1 MLFRSNA
8 NLGDKVK
15 PGQSLAQLDSI
26 ELGDAHST
34 YRQAQSQLSL
44 AKSDFERAQKLK
56 ADDITRIET
65 GLSTMTHV
73 HCAWEYKAQGVTAAQ
88 MNLFFGLAAIAIDG
102 DAFVEQYRENRL
114 RDPKILDFI
123 KRIEASAEKEIDD
136 MGALF
141 RHAARLTVHTK
152 DGRKIFKEVLHR
164 LGSPENPASE
174 DEVYRKFG
182 ILTRQCLSDAQRN
195 ELIALVR
202 DLDKLEDLGKL
213 TAILAAARVN

>member
-1 MLFRSNA
+1 M
-8 NLGDKVK
+8 
-15 PGQSLAQLDSI
+15 
-26 ELGDAHST
+26 
-34 YRQAQSQLSL
+34 
-44 AKSDFERAQKLK
+44 
-56 ADDITRIET
+56 DIA
-65 GLSTMTHV
+65 
-73 HCAWEYKAQGVTAAQ
+73 C
-88 MNLFFGLAAIAIDG
+88 
-102 DAFVEQYRENRL
+102 
-114 RDPKILDFI
+114 
-123 KRIEASAEKEIDD
+123 
-136 MGALF
+136 
-141 RHAARLTVHTK
+141 HAARLTVHTK